1 MGRLQQSW
9 VWKWWNP
16 NLKGGSSAHCL
27 EFSCLS
33 IHRLWHSAEGSKKII
48 VTTFVKFPMPHW
60 SESKKHCSSGVFR
73 PSVMILPLPLR
84 IQKRTN
90 GPTRGSEHLTTRP
103 ARTWTHFP
111 FNILGKLGRTE
122 GGGLLNTNTWMAY
135 IWLTYVRLRACL
147 IFHELC
153 KRVGIH
159 TLITTLRGI
168 LFSAAHLGLCYPKK
182 SW

>member
-1 MGRLQQSW
+1 MYTTIDSSVCLYTDSDTVQKDHNSMSQTSW
-9 VWKWWNP
+9 VKMP
-16 NLKGGSSAHCL
+16 L
-27 EFSCLS
+27 
-33 IHRLWHSAEGSKKII
+33 
-48 VTTFVKFPMPHW
+48 PHW
-60 SESKKHCSSGVFR
+60 SDSRHCSNSVFR
-73 PSVMILPLPLR
+73 PSVMILPFPFR

-168 LFSAAHLGLCYPKK
+168 LFSAADLRLSHQQFIIA
-182 SW
+182 SS